1 MKKFSAQFIFTNTG
15 PALKRGIITAGDDG
29 TIISVVDTGGYLG
42 EEEGVEFYNGIIIP
56 GFVNCHCHLELSYLK
71 GIIPH
76 GTGLAEFISLI
87 RTSGGAGS
95 EYVKPPALRADN
107 EMYNEGISLCADICN
122 TDSTFDI
129 KKKSRIKYINLLEV
143 FGIDPRKAI
152 HRLDEILKVSGVA
165 ESYGLPYQ
173 IVPHSAYSVSLT
185 LFRLIREMMELNR
198 VTSIHF
204 METEAEKMI
213 LEKHSG
219 PLMDSYRES
228 GLPEGVPELV
238 RDHAEAVLSEIT
250 LSGNLIL
257 VHNTFADRNTLELV
271 KKRRNLFWCLCPC
284 SNIYIED
291 HLPPVN
297 LLNEENCTIV
307 TGTDSLASNSRL
319 SILDEIRTLQDHF
332 PSVSLEDL
340 VQWATINGAR
350 ALGQEKWFGSVE
362 PGKKPGLILLQ
373 DVDIQNMKLLPESCI
388 KRLI

>member
-1 MKKFSAQFIFTNTG
+1 
-15 PALKRGIITAGDDG
+15 
-29 TIISVVDTGGYLG
+29 
-42 EEEGVEFYNGIIIP
+42 
-56 GFVNCHCHLELSYLK
+56 
-71 GIIPH
+71 
-76 GTGLAEFISLI
+76 
-87 RTSGGAGS
+87 
-95 EYVKPPALRADN
+95 
-107 EMYNEGISLCADICN
+107 
-122 TDSTFDI
+122 
-129 KKKSRIKYINLLEV
+129 
-143 FGIDPRKAI
+143 
-152 HRLDEILKVSGVA
+152 
-165 ESYGLPYQ
+165 
-173 IVPHSAYSVSLT
+173 
-185 LFRLIREMMELNR
+185 MMELNR

-213 LEKHSG
+213 LETHSG

-228 GLPEGVPELV
+228 GLLEGVPELV
-238 RDHAEAVLSEIT
+238 RDHAEAVLREIT

-271 KKRRNLFWCLCPC
+271 KKRRNLFWCLCPS

-373 DVDIQNMKLLPESCI
+373 DVDIQNLKLLPESCV